1 MAALLPSTEHPT
13 QTPDNTSQATELP
26 VQTQSKYLSICLYF
40 KEKKLAFY
48 NTPQQAVNYKLI
60 LQLHTSKS
68 HISNPTYEVS
78 NEGPAHARR
87 YRATVLVC
95 EKHYTSHTTFARRKA
110 AENDAAKIAWD
121 DIATK
126 TDDEEKLPDI
136 EEAVKS
142 KHYTSHTTFACR
154 KAAENDAAKIA
165 RDDIATKT
173 DDEEKLP
180 DIEEY
185 AFFCK
190 CILFDFAAK
199 MHFDNPTFDTTPTCI
214 PDALVPTFK
223 SVVTFNGKSYTGE
236 PGQSKK
242 EAERLAARA
251 AILSLLESELKN
263 DLSKVIK
270 STPNP
275 FAKLNNVRDS
285 SHLSTTNSSSG
296 EIASRNNAI
305 ESLLSGLETV
315 SSAQVMSPPGHEFN
329 KPVVQSSTV
338 SVAQPK
344 SFVPPSV
351 RRYFQYVH
359 ICGQKRKRNNK

>member
-26 VQTQSKYLSICLYF
+26 VQTQ
-40 KEKKLAFY
+40 

-110 AENDAAKIAWD
+110 AENDAAKIAW
-121 DIATK
+121 
-126 TDDEEKLPDI
+126 
-136 EEAVKS
+136 
-142 KHYTSHTTFACR
+142 
-154 KAAENDAAKIA
+154 
-165 RDDIATKT
+165 DDIATKT

>member
-26 VQTQSKYLSICLYF
+26 VQTQ
-40 KEKKLAFY
+40 

-60 LQLHTSKS
+60 LQHHTLKS
-68 HISNPTYEVS
+68 HVSNPIYEVS
-78 NEGPAHARR
+78 NEGPAHALRF
-87 YRATVLVC
+87 RATVLVC

-110 AENDAAKIAWD
+110 AENDAAKIAW
-121 DIATK
+121 
-126 TDDEEKLPDI
+126 
-136 EEAVKS
+136 
-142 KHYTSHTTFACR
+142 
-154 KAAENDAAKIA
+154 
-165 RDDIATKT
+165 DDIATKT

>member
-26 VQTQSKYLSICLYF
+26 VQTQ
-40 KEKKLAFY
+40 

-136 EEAVKS
+136 EE
-142 KHYTSHTTFACR
+142 
-154 KAAENDAAKIA
+154 AAENDAAKIA

-251 AILSLLESELKN
+251 AILSLLGKNTRNLAKSELKN

-275 FAKLNNVRDS
+275 FAKLNNVQDS
-285 SHLSTTNSSSG
+285 SHLSTTNSSS
-296 EIASRNNAI
+296 AI